1 MMPKL
6 LVIFLLQGPAEFEVA
21 SKLDLVYMNFHKGI
35 ENCATLID
43 QVREEIA
50 TFDDENNQWVLK
62 TKGIHG
68 SQFIGGMC
76 E

>member
-1 MMPKL
+1 MAKFL
-6 LVIFLLQGPAEFEVA
+6 IIFLLQGQAEFKLA
-21 SKLDLVYMNFHKGI
+21 SNLNLVYMNFPKGI

-43 QVREEIA
+43 KTREDIA
-50 TFDDENNQWVLK
+50 TFDDQNNQWLLK
-62 TKGIHG
+62 TKGIHR

>member
-6 LVIFLLQGPAEFEVA
+6 LVIFLLQGQAEFEVA
-21 SKLDLVYMNFHKGI
+21 SKLNLVYMNFPEGI
-35 ENCATLID
+35 ENCATLIGK
-43 QVREEIA
+43 VREEIA
-50 TFDDENNQWVLK
+50 TFNDENNQWVLK

-68 SQFIGGMC
+68 GQFIGGMC

>member
-1 MMPKL
+1 MSKL
-6 LVIFLLQGPAEFEVA
+6 LVIFLLQGQAEFEVA
-21 SKLDLVYMNFHKGI
+21 SNLNLVYMNFPKDI
-35 ENCATLID
+35 ENCATLIN

-50 TFDDENNQWVLK
+50 TFDDENNRWVLK

-68 SQFIGGMC
+68 GQFIGGMC

>member
-1 MMPKL
+1 MPKL
-6 LVIFLLQGPAEFEVA
+6 LIIFLLQGEAEFKVA
-21 SKLDLVYMNFHKGI
+21 SKLDLVYMNFPKGI
-35 ENCATLID
+35 KNCATLIGK
-43 QVREEIA
+43 VREEIA
-50 TFDDENNQWVLK
+50 TFNDENNQWVLK